1 MEDTKIQKGSFLREW
16 IDLIGF
22 FLGWFSIVGQ
32 FVLTIENRQVDVVE
46 TIIRFFSFFTI
57 LTNLLVALYFT
68 SRIPIFKK
76 VSIRQMTNKGTITAL
91 TVFILVVG
99 LVYQLVLRQT
109 WHPTGFQR
117 IVDELLHSVM
127 PVFVLLYWLSFADI
141 ADIKFNNLKNWLWFP
156 GLYFV
161 HILIRGLFSDF
172 YPYPFINALE
182 IGYVQVIVNCLIV
195 SGVFLAIL
203 GILLFV
209 GRKIK
214 K

>member
-1 MEDTKIQKGSFLREW
+1 M
-16 IDLIGF
+16 
-22 FLGWFSIVGQ
+22 
-32 FVLTIENRQVDVVE
+32 DVVE

-141 ADIKFNNLKNWLWFP
+141 ADIKFNILKNWLWFP

-161 HILIRGLFSDF
+161 YILIRGLFSDF

-182 IGYVQVIVNCLIV
+182 IGYVQVIFYCLIV

>member
-1 MEDTKIQKGSFLREW
+1 MEDTKIQKGSSRREW

-32 FVLTIENRQVDVVE
+32 FVLTIENRQVAIFE

-141 ADIKFNNLKNWLWFP
+141 ADIKFNILKNWLWFP

-161 HILIRGLFSDF
+161 YILIRGLFSDF

-182 IGYVQVIVNCLIV
+182 IGYVQVIFYCLIV